1 MLEGESPPSLSRP
14 TIGTNRNTD
23 FLTKQG
29 VRRCSLIEEVER
41 QRKHVQ
47 KK

>member
-1 MLEGESPPSLSRP
+1 MKVL
-14 TIGTNRNTD
+14 TKIN

-29 VRRCSLIEEVER
+29 VRRCSLIKEVER
-41 QRKHVQ
+41 ERKHVQ